1 MKSSSYTFYL
11 TVRCEVLY
19 LHKICL
25 PVFCYFNHALV
36 LAIAKEL
43 EAQIKI
49 GGRSGSQEF
58 SYKDLKVALHTETM
72 VGS

>member
-1 MKSSSYTFYL
+1 MRFSICTKYHRTNACL
-11 TVRCEVLY
+11 T
-19 LHKICL
+19 
-25 PVFCYFNHALV
+25 VFCYFDHALV

-72 VGS
+72 VRS

>member
-25 PVFCYFNHALV
+25 PVFFYFNHALV

-49 GGRSGSQEF
+49 GGRSSSQEF

-72 VGS
+72 VRS